1 MKQWRYKILV
11 KLYYSLIIR
20 GIKTLDNVPTKLK
33 NDVIKLLK
41 ENNILKSND

>member
-20 GIKTLDNVPTKLK
+20 GIKTLDDVPTKLK